1 MSEPAAPRQ
10 EDTGHIVRRL
20 AGIAW
25 EYRSDCLSLL
35 GLQLLLT
42 GLTVAILALTG
53 AGIDVVRHAVEP
65 DAPVSGLTGW
75 LQSHL
80 IGNDALKACLYLA
93 ALILL
98 VAIGRAGLSYA
109 YTIQSVRFLHG
120 RVVVGMRARVYSKL
134 QQLSF
139 RFFDANASG
148 SIINRVTADAH
159 SIRLFIEGVVLQVA
173 IISLTL
179 AVCATYMFLTDWRLT
194 LACLSLL
201 PLQVW
206 YAIRFSGRVRPAYE
220 ENRKLMDDL
229 VLGFS
234 ESIQGVQTVKGLAAE
249 ERAKGDF
256 ARRNEAVRSQ
266 KQKVIGE
273 VASFWP
279 VVDGLSQLSLC
290 ILLGYGGWL
299 FAQGQLALGTGLV
312 TFAALLQ
319 QFAGQVATVATVV
332 DNAQVALTGARRIF
346 EILDTEPGV
355 ASRPEARSPG
365 RFLGKVT
372 FEGVSFEYREN
383 NSVLRD
389 ISFTANPG
397 ERIAIAGATG
407 SGKSALLSLIPRF
420 YDPRSG
426 RVTLDGHDLR
436 DLPLAELRRQV
447 GFVFQDNFLFSNTVA
462 ANIAFGH
469 PDADRAR
476 IERAARIAGADGFIR
491 ELSEGYDSLLG
502 ESGVNLSGGQRQR
515 LAIAR
520 ALLLEPTVLLLDD
533 PTSAI
538 DPETEREILEAMEA
552 AMEGRTTFIVA
563 HRLATLRS
571 ADRILVLERGRL
583 AQVGNHDELMA
594 QDGPYRRG
602 ILVQTEG
609 TAVP

>member
-1 MSEPAAPRQ
+1 MPELAAPRQ
-10 EDTGHIVRRL
+10 EDTGRIVRRL

-25 EYRSDCLSLL
+25 EYRADCLSLL

-65 DAPVSGLTGW
+65 AAPVSGLTGW
-75 LQSHL
+75 LL
-80 IGNDALKACLYLA
+80 GNALGDEPLGACLRLA

-98 VAIGRAGLSYA
+98 VAIVRAALSYA
-109 YTIQSVRFLHG
+109 YTIRSVRFLHG
-120 RVVVGMRARVYSKL
+120 RVVVGMRARVYTKL

-206 YAIRFSGRVRPAYE
+206 YAIRFSSRVRPAYE
-220 ENRKLMDDL
+220 ENRRLMDDL

-249 ERAKGDF
+249 ERAKADF
-256 ARRNEAVRSQ
+256 ARRNEAVRGQ
-266 KQKVIGE
+266 KQRVIGE
-273 VASFWP
+273 VALFWP

-365 RFLGKVT
+365 RFLGKVA

-491 ELSEGYDSLLG
+491 ELPEGYDSLLG

-583 AQVGNHDELMA
+583 AQVGTHDELMA

-609 TAVP
+609 AGAP